1 MIIVYLFESTYD
13 STRNY
18 LSETSRLPWRIYSMV
33 SIRLEFLVC
42 TALPVYLAPPG
53 KFSYLHVAG
62 KTVSLVAGLNVS
74 RWVACICLQRK
85 KTPLNWERSGCIYRP
100 TSHTSYSYVQWA
112 NELPCSQTELLAIRA
127 GHVPTFSRRFVI
139 GKFQPSIKKKKNSV
153 SR

>member
-85 KTPLNWERSGCIYRP
+85 NSLELGNAAVVFTALRLIRAIAMY
-100 TSHTSYSYVQWA
+100 
-112 NELPCSQTELLAIRA
+112 NELMSCYAHKQNYQQLGLGTFPLFPDVLLSVSSN
-127 GHVPTFSRRFVI
+127 HPL
-139 GKFQPSIKKKKNSV
+139 KKKISV

>member
-85 KTPLNWERSGCIYRP
+85 NSLELGNAAVVFTALRLIRAIAMY
-100 TSHTSYSYVQWA
+100 
-112 NELPCSQTELLAIRA
+112 NELMSCYAHKQ
-127 GHVPTFSRRFVI
+127 
-139 GKFQPSIKKKKNSV
+139 NY
-153 SR
+153 